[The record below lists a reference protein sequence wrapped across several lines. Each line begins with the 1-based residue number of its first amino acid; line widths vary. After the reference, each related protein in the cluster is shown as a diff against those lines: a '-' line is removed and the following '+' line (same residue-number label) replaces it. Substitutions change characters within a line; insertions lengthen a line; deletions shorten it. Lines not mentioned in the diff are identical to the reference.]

1 VPRREGLTAVG
12 SMLLAFLASQHHTLH
27 MLLFTL
33 GMGSAG
39 MGFMNQF
46 PVLRRAMLLMSL
58 MMTGWTVYR
67 LWRRQRPTGMRIF
80 GALSAAL
87 SLALI
92 GWSVYQF
99 GL

>member
-1 VPRREGLTAVG
+1 LLRKEGLTAGG

-27 MLLFTL
+27 MLLFTF

-46 PVLRRAMLLMSL
+46 PAFRRVMLLMSL
-58 MMTGWTVYR
+58 MMTGWTIYR
-67 LWRRQRPTGMRIF
+67 LWSRQRPAGVRIF
-80 GALSAAL
+80 GGLSAAL
-87 SLALI
+87 SLGLVI
-92 GWSVYQF
+92 WSVYQF